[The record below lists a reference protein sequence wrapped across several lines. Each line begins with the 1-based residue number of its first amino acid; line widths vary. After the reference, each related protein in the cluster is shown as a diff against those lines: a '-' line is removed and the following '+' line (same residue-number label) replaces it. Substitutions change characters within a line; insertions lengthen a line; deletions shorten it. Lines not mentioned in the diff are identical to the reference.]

1 MRKIVLAILAFAG
14 SMIVPLSVRGDMSEF
29 SDADGVWVK
38 VPDAIGSAVGD
49 VESYANGICEGLSL
63 ISVKN
68 GSGKPLSQVDR
79 ARIVK
84 SVTAR
89 HGYMWVPRKASTAL
103 GRVEEALGEVG
114 KLAGAVNNSYN
125 IGKIIGIAAGSESVD
140 AAVDTFVSEGMIQD
154 SVAGEAGYWMGTI
167 IAGVANGKS
176 VTESIAEGYDEK
188 NVGKVSKAG
197 FKATQW
203 MVRFATDMPDK
214 EETLDDIYNR
224 VKYEHETKLEQP
236 KVGLI
241 QDIGPYKETIDML
254 GFTNDGGPYLIL
266 LEDYHFKD
274 YEGNEYTIPAGF
286 IFDGTSLP
294 TSHDKG
300 FWSTIGGF
308 ATQVTMPD
316 QTKYSSLA
324 EGLIHD
330 YMYRHPERFSKE
342 KSDQL
347 FSSNLKITGN
357 PRASTLYK
365 GVRYGGGSSYNEHK
379 KNTEAGKYKFTDD
392 YYRHNV
398 EIWRSLQGNGG
409 SPLDE
414 QPEGDSDSQGTDTF
428 KGVTPFKAY

>member
-68 GSGKPLSQVDR
+68 GSGKPLSQADR

-236 KVGLI
+236 KVGLV

>member
-49 VESYANGICEGLSL
+49 VESYANGICEGLSF

-68 GSGKPLSQVDR
+68 GSGKPLSQADR

>member
-1 MRKIVLAILAFAG
+1 MKKMILAMLAFTG
-14 SMIVPLSVRGDMSEF
+14 SMIMALSVRGDIGEF

-38 VPDAIGSAVGD
+38 VPDTIGSAVGD
-49 VESYANGICEGLSL
+49 VQSYADGVCKGLSL
-63 ISVKN
+63 ISVKS
-68 GSGKPLSQVDR
+68 GSGNPLSQADR

-103 GRVEEALGEVG
+103 GRVEEALGKVG
-114 KLAGAVNNSYN
+114 KLAGAVKNSYN
-125 IGKIIGIAAGSESVD
+125 IGKIIGIAAGSESID

-167 IAGVANGKS
+167 VAGVANGKS
-176 VTESIAEGYDEK
+176 VTEAIVEGYDEK
-188 NVGKVSKAG
+188 NVGKISKAG
-197 FKATQW
+197 FKAPQW

-236 KVGLI
+236 KIGLI
-241 QDIGPYKETIDML
+241 QDIGPYKETVDML
-254 GFTNDGGPYLIL
+254 GFTNDKGPYLIL

-274 YEGNEYTIPAGF
+274 YAGNEYTIPAGF

-294 TSHDKG
+294 TWRDNGLLG
-300 FWSTIGGF
+300 FV
-308 ATQVTMPD
+308 TQVAMPD
-316 QTKYSSLA
+316 QTKYSSPA

-330 YMYRHPERFSKE
+330 YMYRHPEQFSKE
-342 KSDQL
+342 ESDQL

-357 PRASTLYK
+357 PRASMLYK
-365 GVRYGGGSSYNEHK
+365 GVRYGAGSAYNEHK
-379 KNTEAGKYKFTDD
+379 KNSESGKYKFTDD

-398 EIWRSLQGNGG
+398 EIWRNSQGNGG

-414 QPEGDSDSQGTDTF
+414 QPEGEGDSQGSDTF